1 MNFIEVLDA
10 VSAGGSDNQASQ
22 KLGIT
27 RAMYSH
33 YRTGRKTPSDEI
45 LDKMA
50 KISKITPAKVYLAAY
65 AEKIHNPTVAEEF
78 RQLAS
83 NQITRINYTFS

>member
-1 MNFIEVLDA
+1 MLLIGCSFNRLDW
-10 VSAGGSDNQASQ
+10 SDPACQNPDYKASQ

-50 KISKITPAKVYLAAY
+50 EISNITPAKVYLAAY
-65 AEKIHNPTVAEEF
+65 AEKLNNP
-78 RQLAS
+78 
-83 NQITRINYTFS
+83 